1 MSIGFDIKDVYREV
15 GTAYSAVR
23 AAPGASGE
31 VEAGY
36 LDFEL
41 NRQVTKPFIREYFI
55 EASLPYDSV
64 AAVGDVVEFTGD
76 GRKFLLMNMT
86 PDLFE
91 NEVIEYQS
99 VLYKCNVLAGKLER
113 SSGEDW
119 DAQTYQKKHVW
130 NVIDDNIKALVTE
143 SLFGHSLET
152 DVELGMLGLER
163 HELYIS
169 SSYQIQSLDRFTPVS
184 GEWYMITTVKRRRY
198 DGIDVAE
205 LETDTRDR

>member
-1 MSIGFDIKDVYREV
+1 MTLGADIKEVYTDV
-15 GTAYSAVR
+15 GAAYAVTR
-23 AAPGASGE
+23 PGPGASGE
-31 VEAGY
+31 IETGY

-64 AAVGDVVEFTGD
+64 SAVGDVVEFTVD
-76 GRKFLLMNMT
+76 GRKFLLMNLT

-91 NEVIEYQS
+91 NEVFEYQG

-113 SSGEDW
+113 FSGEDW
-119 DAQTYQKKHVW
+119 DDQTYKKDFVW
-130 NVIDDNIKALVTE
+130 DEIDDAIPALVTE

-163 HELYIS
+163 HELYIP
-169 SSYQIQSLDRFTPVS
+169 SSYGIKVLDRFTPVS
-184 GEWYMITTVKRRRY
+184 GEFYMVTTIKSRRY

-205 LETDTRDR
+205 LETDRR

>member
-1 MSIGFDIKDVYREV
+1 MTLGSDIKEVYTDV
-15 GTAYSAVR
+15 GAAYSAIR
-23 AAPGASGE
+23 PGPGVSGE
-31 VEAGY
+31 LETGY

-55 EASLPYDSV
+55 EASLPHDTI
-64 AAVGDVVEFTGD
+64 AGVGDVIEFTTD
-76 GRKFLLMNMT
+76 GRKFLLMNLT

-91 NEVIEYQS
+91 NAVFEYQG

-119 DAQTYQKKHVW
+119 DSNYKKGLNWVE
-130 NVIDDNIKALVTE
+130 IDDAIPALVTE

-169 SSYQIQSLDRFTPVS
+169 ASYGIKTLDRFTTVS
-184 GEWYMITTVKRRRY
+184 GEFYMVTTIKSRRY

-205 LETDTRDR
+205 LETDTR

>member
-1 MSIGFDIKDVYREV
+1 MSIGFDIKDVYVEV
-15 GTAYSAVR
+15 GTAYSASRVG
-23 AAPGASGE
+23 PGASGE
-31 VEAGY
+31 LETGY

-55 EASLPYDSV
+55 EASLPYDTIS
-64 AAVGDVVEFTGD
+64 AVGDVIEFTGD
-76 GRKFLLMNMT
+76 GRKFLLMNLT

-91 NEVIEYQS
+91 NEVFEYQG

-119 DAQTYQKKHVW
+119 DSNYRKEHSWHT
-130 NVIDDNIKALVTE
+130 IDDNIPALVTE

-152 DVELGMLGLER
+152 DVELGMIGLER
-163 HELYIS
+163 FELYIP
-169 SSYQIQSLDRFTPVS
+169 SSYGIKPLDRFTPVS
-184 GEWYMITTVKRRRY
+184 GEWYMITTVKSRRY
-198 DGIDVAE
+198 TGVDVAE

>member
-1 MSIGFDIKDVYREV
+1 MALGSDIKEVYADV
-15 GTAYSAVR
+15 GAAYTSTR
-23 AAPGASGE
+23 PGPGVSGE
-31 VEAGY
+31 VETGY

-64 AAVGDVVEFTGD
+64 SAVGDVIEFMAD
-76 GRKFLLMNMT
+76 GRKFLLMNIT

-91 NEVIEYQS
+91 NEVFEYQG
-99 VLYKCNVLAGKLER
+99 VLYKCNILAGKLER
-113 SSGEDW
+113 FSGEEWSD
-119 DAQTYQKKHVW
+119 QTYKKDYVW
-130 NVIDDNIKALVTE
+130 DEIDDGIPALVTE

-169 SSYQIQSLDRFTPVS
+169 ASYGIKPLDRFTPVS
-184 GEWYMITTVKRRRY
+184 GEWYMVTTIKSRRY

-205 LETDTRDR
+205 LETDTR

>member
-1 MSIGFDIKDVYREV
+1 MTIGFDIKDVYREV
-15 GTAYSAVR
+15 GAAY
-23 AAPGASGE
+23 AATRPGPGSSGE
-31 VEAGY
+31 IETGY

-55 EASLPYDSV
+55 EASLPHDTI
-64 AAVGDVVEFTGD
+64 AGVGDVIEFTAD
-76 GRKFLLMNMT
+76 GRKFLLMNLT

-91 NEVIEYQS
+91 NEVFEYQG
-99 VLYKCNVLAGKLER
+99 VLYKCNILAGKLER
-113 SSGEDW
+113 FSGEEW
-119 DAQTYQKKHVW
+119 DSNYKKDFVW
-130 NVIDDNIKALVTE
+130 DLIDDAIPALVTE

-169 SSYQIQSLDRFTPVS
+169 ASYGIKTLDRFTPVS
-184 GEWYMITTVKRRRY
+184 GEFYMVTTIKSRRY

-205 LETDTRDR
+205 LETDTR

>member
-1 MSIGFDIKDVYREV
+1 MTLGADIKEVYTDV
-15 GTAYSAVR
+15 GAAYSATR
-23 AAPGASGE
+23 IGPGVSGE
-31 VEAGY
+31 LETGY

-55 EASLPYDSV
+55 EASLPYDTVS
-64 AAVGDVVEFTGD
+64 AVGDVIEFTAD
-76 GRKFLLMNMT
+76 GRKFLLMNLT

-91 NEVIEYQS
+91 NAVFEYQG
-99 VLYKCNVLAGKLER
+99 VLYKCNILAGKLER

-119 DAQTYQKKHVW
+119 DTQTYHKEHVW
-130 NVIDDNIKALVTE
+130 DVIDDNIPALVTE

-169 SSYQIQSLDRFTPVS
+169 ASYGIKPLDRFTPVS

-205 LETDTRDR
+205 LETDTR

>member
-1 MSIGFDIKDVYREV
+1 MALGSDIKEVYTDV
-15 GTAYSAVR
+15 GAAYSTSRVG
-23 AAPGASGE
+23 PGFSGE
-31 VEAGY
+31 LETGY

-55 EASLPYDSV
+55 EASLPHDTI
-64 AAVGDVVEFTGD
+64 AGVGDVIEFTTD
-76 GRKFLLMNMT
+76 GRKFLLMNLT

-91 NEVIEYQS
+91 NKVFEYQG
-99 VLYKCNVLAGKLER
+99 VLYKCNILAGKLER
-113 SSGEDW
+113 FSGEEW
-119 DAQTYQKKHVW
+119 DSNYKKDFVW
-130 NVIDDNIKALVTE
+130 DLIDDTIPALVTE

-169 SSYQIQSLDRFTPVS
+169 SSYGIKTLDRFTPVS
-184 GEWYMITTVKRRRY
+184 GEFYMVTTIKSRRY

-205 LETDTRDR
+205 LETDTR